1 MTKQHSDVPATV
13 DSESLGEEAAA
24 DGRAVEEVKQAEW
37 QIIPTKRATVVAVS
51 NKHGEASQ
59 RATASAMSEPP
70 SGQGHGSDLLASR

>member
-51 NKHGEASQ
+51 NKHGEVSRERRRQ
-59 RATASAMSEPP
+59 RCLSLRLAKAMA
-70 SGQGHGSDLLASR
+70 QIC